1 MAEQILMLALSPTM
15 EKGTITKWNK
25 KVGDSVAEADVLCE
39 VETDKATMEY
49 ESQNEGTL
57 LKILVEEGQDAAV
70 GEPIAIVGQEGE
82 EVEQQSEQKTEK
94 PQDKEQTEQKQDTEK
109 ESEQE
114 QDQQQKGAAVKVE
127 KSEQKEKQQQEQ
139 ETQTDQVRSTPLARN
154 LAKEYGLDINQI
166 KGTGP
171 NGRIT
176 KDDIESAAKE
186 KPAAPQ
192 TQKQTP
198 AQTPASSIKAT
209 PETAPAMEDK
219 TIQTSSKRSTI
230 AKRLAESKF
239 SAPHYYLTISVNAQA
254 MIQAR
259 DKLKSALQTKVSF
272 NALLMKF
279 TAEAIKKH
287 PQINS
292 SWQKENIIQH
302 GSIDI
307 GLAVAQ
313 DDGLITP
320 VVRNCAGK
328 GIIAINNELTD
339 LIERARKNQLKS
351 DEYSSNTF
359 TISSLGSYGIEEFT
373 AIINPPAS
381 AILAVGAI
389 NKIPAFDENEKLISR
404 QIIKLTL
411 SCDHRVL
418 DGAVSAAFL
427 NTLRQIIES
436 PVSALY

>member
-25 KVGDSVAEADVLCE
+25 KVGEPVAEADVLCE

-70 GEPIAIVGQEGE
+70 GEPIAIVGEEGE
-82 EVEQQSEQKTEK
+82 EVEDQAEEKSEKSEE
-94 PQDKEQTEQKQDTEK
+94 KEQAEEAEQGEQ

-114 QDQQQKGAAVKVE
+114 EDREQKGAAIRVE
-127 KSEQKEKQQQEQ
+127 KPDQKEKPKEKEPQKQDV
-139 ETQTDQVRSTPLARN
+139 ETEQVRSTPLARN

-171 NGRIT
+171 KGRIT
-176 KDDIESAAKE
+176 KEDIESAA
-186 KPAAPQ
+186 Q
-192 TQKQTP
+192 TQGQRLGKTQTP
-198 AQTPASSIKAT
+198 SIKAA
-209 PETAPAMEDK
+209 PESAAALEDK
-219 TIQTSSKRSTI
+219 TIKISSKRSTI

-239 SAPHYYLTISVNAQA
+239 SAPHYYLTVSLNADA
-254 MIQAR
+254 MVMAR
-259 DKLKSALQTKVSF
+259 KKVSSDLNTKISF
-272 NALLMKF
+272 NAFLIKF
-279 TAEAIKKH
+279 AAEAIKKH

-292 SWQKENIIQH
+292 SWQEENIVQH
-302 GSIDI
+302 GSVDI

-320 VVRNCAGK
+320 VVRNCGGK
-328 GIIAINNELTD
+328 GIIAINNELAD
-339 LIERARKNQLKS
+339 LIERARNNQLKAE
-351 DEYSSNTF
+351 EYSDNTF
-359 TISSLGSYGIEEFT
+359 TISSLGSYGVEEFT

-389 NKIPAFDENEKLISR
+389 NKIPAFDEKEQLISR
-404 QIIKLTL
+404 QTMKLTL

-427 NTLRQIIES
+427 NTLKQIIES
-436 PVSALY
+436 PISALY